1 VSPAPRRLATRL
13 GALDCQVVDALP
25 EGTSP
30 ELLVVLCHGFGAPA
44 TDLVPLA
51 SELMELNA
59 VLAERVR
66 FVFPAAPLSLSAFGM
81 PHARAWFH
89 LPPEVLTGQQRDWE
103 RFASAVPEG
112 LPEAR
117 RAIMGLVSALSAATR
132 LPYGRI
138 VLGGFSQGA
147 MVTTDVTL
155 RLEEAPAGLCILSGT
170 LLAQDEWRQRAP
182 ARRGLP
188 VFQAH
193 GRHDD
198 VLPFAPAERLRDL
211 LVEAGLA
218 VEFVPFDGPHTIA
231 PDELKKLAAF
241 LAARLPAR

>member
-1 VSPAPRRLATRL
+1 VATRL
-13 GALDCQVVDALP
+13 GELDCQVVDALA
-25 EGTSP
+25 EGASP
-30 ELLVVLCHGFGAPA
+30 ELAVVLCHGFGAPA

-51 SELMELNA
+51 SELMELHA

-66 FVFPAAPLSLSAFGM
+66 FVFPGAPLSLATLGM
-81 PHARAWFH
+81 PHARAWFQ
-89 LPPEVLTGQQRDWE
+89 LPTEVLMGKQRDWE
-103 RFASAVPEG
+103 RFATAVPEG
-112 LPEAR
+112 LPAAR
-117 RAIMGLVSALSAATR
+117 RAVMGAVAALSAATR

-170 LLAQDEWRQRAP
+170 LLAQEEWRQRAP
-182 ARRGLP
+182 TRRGLP

-193 GRHDD
+193 GQYDD

-218 VEFVPFDGPHTIA
+218 VEFAPFHGPHTIA
-231 PDELKKLAAF
+231 PDELEKLAAF
-241 LAARLPAR
+241 LVARLEAR